1 MPRARCTPR
10 TRSSNLALSPQ
21 PQALLTR
28 RLSPLT
34 GDNSGCPTAL
44 GEPGP
49 AGSPSIFPS
58 FPPFPQAAAGFLPPA
73 PGAAS
78 VPRSPAAKWR
88 PAGRSLGAGAAAPRR
103 GALPQPG
110 RAGQGR
116 AAPPARRTAGL
127 TRSLSPALRRPGWTK
142 GLRTT
147 GEQKECCLGSG
158 STRGAMLRPPAPGG
172 CLAQELPPGG
182 PRCPRHCPCASPCP
196 GPSPR
201 LGPAPPGPAP
211 PRGRSPQGP
220 QDGAAAPAP
229 AARVLRWQQ
238 EGAGLPPA
246 PPQPRVLLPLPS
258 PGC

>member
-172 CLAQELPPGG
+172 CLRRSCRRGGRDVPGTV
-182 PRCPRHCPCASPCP
+182 PAPAPAPVP
-196 GPSPR
+196 A
-201 LGPAPPGPAP
+201 LGSAPPGPAP

-229 AARVLRWQQ
+229 AARVLRWQL